1 MPKMKIEFDG
11 FDQVVARINKLEGD
25 VKKTSEKALKAS
37 RDYITP
43 NIKKEMSKHKRTG
56 KTASS
61 IAENESVKW
70 EGSKASIYV
79 GFKIKEGGIASIF
92 LMYGTPKMKKD
103 QKLYNAI
110 YGASTLRKIK
120 NIQENI
126 FYDEIRRMGG

>member
-11 FDQVVARINKLEGD
+11 FDQVVARLNKLEGD
-25 VKKTSEKALKAS
+25 VRKTSEKALKAS

-56 KTASS
+56 KTVSS
-61 IAENESVKW
+61 IAESEPVKW

-92 LMYGTPKMKKD
+92 LMYGTPKIKKD

-110 YGASTLRKIK
+110 YGSSTLRKIR

>member
-11 FDQVVARINKLEGD
+11 FEQVVARINKLEGD
-25 VKKTSEKALKAS
+25 VRKTSEKALKAS

-56 KTASS
+56 KTVSS
-61 IAENESVKW
+61 IAESEPVKW

-92 LMYGTPKMKKD
+92 LMYGTPRMKKD
-103 QKLYNAI
+103 HKLYNAI

-126 FYDEIRRMGG
+126 FYDEIRRIGG